1 MTQFKRTDGYA
12 LMNAVMAQLT
22 GQDSYQVIDAQGF
35 LDAGKLAMEY
45 KTDEIFNALTIVGAR
60 LFTATRPY
68 KAPLWL
74 IDSINSGYFNN
85 RIRKISYYSTW
96 ALPSGAFN
104 TNLFTNFADGFD
116 NGKNFNSSN
125 PPVARSTND
134 MFEQHPVHPL
144 EMNFMNSTVWQDCI
158 TRYEDQIKIAFSSE
172 DEWERFWAGVLT
184 EKSNDIEQR
193 KESHNRLTLL
203 SRMGIA
209 AAMGDP
215 ASNIKGLSTVI
226 DLTALYNARYGTA
239 YTGAQLRTTYLKS
252 FLEFFISEFKIISNM
267 MEKRS
272 LAFHMAP
279 PLTLGDG
286 THYILRHTPKAEQR
300 FMLYGPLWEQSKA
313 IVMPEIFNDQ
323 YLDFNKQF
331 EAVDFWQTFS
341 MNDQEK
347 AQADIKVTVPGWLQN
362 LILNTTG
369 QSDTSYTF
377 KPDYIVG
384 CLYDKDA
391 VLTDF
396 QFETARTTPLE
407 ARKNYINTWM
417 DFGLGAIG
425 DPTENFVLFIMSDNV
440 IQEDSFTGDGTKTEF
455 TLTKDFERLISV
467 TVGGTPVTTGFT
479 IAEGKITFSA
489 APANAAAIKVKYYVD
504 LKPEPST

>member
-1 MTQFKRTDGYA
+1 MAQFKRTDGYA

-22 GQDSYQVIDAQGF
+22 GQDTYQVIDAQGF

-104 TNLFTNFADGFD
+104 TNLYTNFADGYD
-116 NGKNFNSSN
+116 NGTNSG
-125 PPVARSTND
+125 ASTAD
-134 MFEQHPVHPL
+134 MYEQHPVHPL

-172 DEWERFWAGVLT
+172 DEWARFWSGVLT
-184 EKSNDIEQR
+184 EKGNDVEQR

-209 AAMGDP
+209 AAIGDP

-252 FLEFFISEFKIISNM
+252 FLEFFVSEFKIISNM
-267 MEKRS
+267 MTKRS
-272 LAFHMAP
+272 LAFHAAP
-279 PLTLGDG
+279 PLTLSDGD
-286 THYILRHTPKAEQR
+286 HYILRHTPKSEQR
-300 FMLYGPLWEQSKA
+300 FMLYAPLWEQSKA

-341 MNDQEK
+341 MDDQEK

-362 LILNTTG
+362 MILNTTG
-369 QSDTSYTF
+369 QSDTAYVF

-384 CLYDKDA
+384 CLYDRDA
-391 VLTDF
+391 VMTDF

-440 IQEDSFTGDGTKTEF
+440 IQEDSFTGDGTTKKF

-467 TVGGTPVTTGFT
+467 TVGDTAVTTGFT
-479 IAEGKITFSA
+479 IADGEITFTT
-489 APANAAAIKVKYYVD
+489 APADAAAIKVKYYVD